1 METDNRW
8 RDKTITKRQARVLC
22 NFASESFGQLTR
34 GEASDLIQHWLRSK
48 EKTSY
53 DDDILEENK

>member
-1 METDNRW
+1 MEISQSW
-8 RDKTITKRQARVLC
+8 RDKPITKRQARVLC

-34 GEASDLIQHWLRSK
+34 GEASDLIQHWLCSK

-53 DDDILEENK
+53 DNDVLEDNK